1 MSVQM
6 SLLAILADAPGYG
19 LQLRNEFEARTGSIW
34 SLNVGQVYT
43 TLSRLERDGLVE
55 QHDGDGAEKLY
66 SITRAGRARL
76 RKWFAAPTEYGAP
89 HRDELV
95 LKLVMALDSSEVDAR
110 DVLQAERKAAVQ
122 ALQEYTRLKRTADDS
137 DLGWLYLLDS
147 LIFQTEARVRWLDA
161 CEERLKRGGTR
172 RMTVPAAQDKE
183 EVRR

>member
-6 SLLAILADAPGYG
+6 SLLAILADGPSYG
-19 LQLRNEFEARTGSIW
+19 LQLKNEFEGRTGSIW

-55 QHDGDGAEKLY
+55 QHDGDSVEKLY
-66 SITRAGRARL
+66 SITRKGRARL
-76 RKWFAAPTEYGAP
+76 HTWFARPSEYGAP

-95 LKLVMALDSSEVDAR
+95 LKIVMALDSSEVDAR
-110 DVLQAERKAAVQ
+110 DVLQAERRAAVE
-122 ALQEYTRLKRTADDS
+122 ALQEYTRLKRAADDS
-137 DLGWLYLLDS
+137 DIGWLYLLDS

-161 CEERLKRGGTR
+161 CEERLTSGGAR
-172 RMTVPAAQDKE
+172 RAKVPAAQDKE